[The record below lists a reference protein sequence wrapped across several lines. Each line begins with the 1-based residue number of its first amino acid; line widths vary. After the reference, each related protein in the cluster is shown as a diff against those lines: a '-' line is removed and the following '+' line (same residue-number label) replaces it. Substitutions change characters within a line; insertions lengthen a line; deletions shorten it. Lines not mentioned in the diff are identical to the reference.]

1 MKYLLELQSCH
12 GNLISNITTL
22 RSNDIFAAYN
32 YEKSKKWFKRMH
44 FRWVSIF
51 SDIHMMSMLKISWMT
66 YYKMDFR
73 MRSQGQV
80 HGWMI
85 GRLYVTFVFE
95 AYSFEMHLM
104 SCKITMKFITVT
116 SFSIFSRIFCFTI
129 VVHLFDIIWL
139 MI

>member
-1 MKYLLELQSCH
+1 
-12 GNLISNITTL
+12 
-22 RSNDIFAAYN
+22 
-32 YEKSKKWFKRMH
+32 
-44 FRWVSIF
+44 
-51 SDIHMMSMLKISWMT
+51 
-66 YYKMDFR
+66 MDFR

-116 SFSIFSRIFCFTI
+116 SFSIFSKIFCFTI
-129 VVHLFDIIWL
+129 VVHFFTIDRYDLSNDIKHYKEMKYFKLLQHVCFNKTKMNVDIPPFP
-139 MI
+139 